1 MPNPYVLQ
9 RIMQSFWKIHLS
21 VTEKSNRKQNHINV
35 RLYNYSITTCSQ
47 SYNDN
52 VKIWCS
58 KWPPF
63 SRIQYYSPMKSGVS
77 ADSSSATILRFCEHS
92 EPGHCLV
99 ETWRKV
105 QILNEWLAKDV
116 AAIACSGNTNHLSSQ
131 PINNKKAQLMLAYPR
146 DAKTMKKI
154 PPFRSYNEF
163 QSSRKSC
170 VYSN

>member
-1 MPNPYVLQ
+1 MTQTNYGINLTIAYWCLQSDHRTIIFYTVSQQKWPLADFLITCNKVYRIEHNFMNTYPYVLQ

-77 ADSSSATILRFCEHS
+77 ADSSSATILRARWAGALSCWNAKKGPDIERMAGKRCCHS
-92 EPGHCLV
+92 SV
-99 ETWRKV
+99 
-105 QILNEWLAKDV
+105 
-116 AAIACSGNTNHLSSQ
+116 
-131 PINNKKAQLMLAYPR
+131 
-146 DAKTMKKI
+146 
-154 PPFRSYNEF
+154 F
-163 QSSRKSC
+163 Q
-170 VYSN
+170 